1 MIAYVK
7 GVLFEKEPTRVVV
20 EAAGVG
26 YEVLIPISTFD
37 RLPKTGDTVKLLT
50 NHCVREDDEILFGF
64 ATEAEKEMFGKLTS
78 VSGVGPKI
86 ALAILSGSSIAE
98 LSLAIA
104 SGNAKRISAIKGVG
118 KKTAEKICVELKD
131 KVSMLDAKS
140 LATGVGSGG
149 QDKSFVRGP
158 ETGNRGPSGQAEGI
172 GGTGVSAGKDVC
184 LRGWTFQA
192 VQGIVVSQCSERFD
206 PKE

>member
-7 GVLFEKEPTRVVV
+7 GILAEKSFDRVIV

-26 YEVLIPISTFD
+26 YELFIPVSTFD
-37 RLPKTGDTVKLLT
+37 KLPREGEEVKLLAW
-50 NHCVREDDEILFGF
+50 HCVREDDEILFGF
-64 ATEAEKEMFGKLTS
+64 ATSPEREMFLKLTQ

-86 ALAILSGSSIAE
+86 AIAILSGSSIGE

-131 KVSMLDAKS
+131 KVNAIEALAATSRSSKDDVKAPMLRDAI
-140 LATGVGSGG
+140 LALSALGFNEETANKMVTQVVQENPSVS
-149 QDKSFVRGP
+149 DVESVIRLALSRG
-158 ETGNRGPSGQAEGI
+158 
-172 GGTGVSAGKDVC
+172 K
-184 LRGWTFQA
+184 
-192 VQGIVVSQCSERFD
+192 
-206 PKE
+206 

>member
-7 GVLFEKEPTRVVV
+7 GVLSEKEPTRVVV

-64 ATEAEKEMFGKLTS
+64 STEAEKEMFGKLTS

-149 QDKSFVRGP
+149 QDKSFVRDAILALGALGFN
-158 ETGNRGPSGQAEGI
+158 EE
-172 GGTGVSAGKDVC
+172 SANKM
-184 LRGWTFQA
+184 
-192 VQGIVVSQCSERFD
+192 VSQVLAANPDVSDVETVIR
-206 PKE
+206 KALGGGK

>member
-7 GVLFEKEPTRVVV
+7 GVLSEKEPTRVVV
-20 EAAGVG
+20 EAFGLG
-26 YEVLIPISTFD
+26 YEILIPISTFD
-37 RLPKTGDTVKLLT
+37 RLPKPGETVKLLT

-118 KKTAEKICVELKD
+118 KKTSEKICVELKD

-140 LATGVGSGG
+140 LAAGVASGG
-149 QDKSFVRGP
+149 PDKSFVRDAILALGALGFN
-158 ETGNRGPSGQAEGI
+158 EE
-172 GGTGVSAGKDVC
+172 SANKM
-184 LRGWTFQA
+184 
-192 VQGIVVSQCSERFD
+192 VSQVLAANPDVSDVETIIR
-206 PKE
+206 KALGGGK

>member
-7 GVLFEKEPTRVVV
+7 GILAEKSFDRVIV

-26 YEVLIPISTFD
+26 YELFIPVSTFD
-37 RLPKTGDTVKLLT
+37 KLPREGEEVKLLAW
-50 NHCVREDDEILFGF
+50 HCVREDDEILFGF
-64 ATEAEKEMFGKLTS
+64 ATSPEREMFLKLTQ

-86 ALAILSGSSIAE
+86 AIAILSGSSIGE

-131 KVSMLDAKS
+131 KVNAIEALAATSRSSKDDVKAPMLRDAI
-140 LATGVGSGG
+140 LALSALGFNEETANKMVTQVVQENPSVS
-149 QDKSFVRGP
+149 DVETVIRLALSRG
-158 ETGNRGPSGQAEGI
+158 
-172 GGTGVSAGKDVC
+172 K
-184 LRGWTFQA
+184 
-192 VQGIVVSQCSERFD
+192 
-206 PKE
+206 

>member
-64 ATEAEKEMFGKLTS
+64 ATEAEKGMFGKLTS

-118 KKTAEKICVELKD
+118 RKTAEKICVELKD

-140 LATGVGSGG
+140 LAAGVAFGG
-149 QDKSFVRGP
+149 QDKSFVRDAILALGALGFN
-158 ETGNRGPSGQAEGI
+158 EE
-172 GGTGVSAGKDVC
+172 SANKM
-184 LRGWTFQA
+184 
-192 VQGIVVSQCSERFD
+192 VSQVLAANPDVTDVETVIR
-206 PKE
+206 KALGGGK

>member
-7 GVLFEKEPTRVVV
+7 GVLSEKEPTRVVV

-149 QDKSFVRGP
+149 QDKSFVRDAILALGALGFN
-158 ETGNRGPSGQAEGI
+158 EE
-172 GGTGVSAGKDVC
+172 SANKM
-184 LRGWTFQA
+184 
-192 VQGIVVSQCSERFD
+192 VSQVLAANPDVSDVETVIR
-206 PKE
+206 KALGGGK